1 MILLEKIS
9 KTFRDGGREIKALD
23 GVELQIAAGTVMA
36 LMGRSGSGKST
47 LLHLIGG
54 LEWPSA
60 GRVTVAGVQLDALSD
75 AQITRFR
82 LNRIGFVFQFF
93 QLLPG
98 LSVLEN
104 LLLPAGLAGVPRRQA
119 AAKARQLL
127 AAVGIGDRL
136 GAYPDSLS
144 GGEQQRAAIARGLML
159 DPPVLLADEPTG
171 NLDSETGRQVLALIL
186 GLAESRGATVI
197 IATHSAEIAALAS
210 RVVELRDGRVVRDSG
225 GVRPSPPGA
234 AGPAGPG
241 P

>member
-225 GVRPSPPGA
+225 GGLPSPPGA